1 MTGVRP
7 PARDEGRREG
17 GHDDK
22 GCPSVIE
29 DVETTRL
36 WPVTGR
42 LSGVDSDNNVG
53 ISFIQIPNSRAVT
66 GVEEIAERENEAEGG
81 RQKTRV
87 ARKSATAEVMPVKR
101 CMKKLGPY

>member
-22 GCPSVIE
+22 GCPRVIE

-36 WPVTGR
+36 WPMTGR
-42 LSGVDSDNNVG
+42 LSGVDSDNSAG
-53 ISFIQIPNSRAVT
+53 KSFIQAPNSRAVT
-66 GVEEIAERENEAEGG
+66 GVVVFANRENEAGG
-81 RQKTRV
+81 GIQKTRV
-87 ARKSATAEVMPVKR
+87 ARNSATGAVMPVKR
-101 CMKKLGPY
+101 CIKKSEPY